1 MRAGRCLGND
11 PGRPAG
17 DRRTIVGVDPLT
29 SGSGNDLQ
37 IVDEPASQRYEARL
51 GDVVVGYS
59 EYRRVE
65 GDRVILFHT
74 EVDPAYEGQGY
85 GSRLAKGVLDDIRAR
100 GVRVTVKCPFMA
112 AYLKRHPE
120 YGDVLARGTV

>member
-1 MRAGRCLGND
+1 MEPLPEAAND
-11 PGRPAG
+11 ELR
-17 DRRTIVGVDPLT
+17 IVE
-29 SGSGNDLQ
+29 
-37 IVDEPASQRYEARL
+37 EPVAQRYEARV

-65 GDRVILFHT
+65 RDRLILFHT
-74 EVDPAYEGQGY
+74 EVDPAFEGKGY

-100 GVRVTVKCPFMA
+100 GLRITVKCPFMA

-120 YGDVLARGTV
+120 YGDVLARGAG